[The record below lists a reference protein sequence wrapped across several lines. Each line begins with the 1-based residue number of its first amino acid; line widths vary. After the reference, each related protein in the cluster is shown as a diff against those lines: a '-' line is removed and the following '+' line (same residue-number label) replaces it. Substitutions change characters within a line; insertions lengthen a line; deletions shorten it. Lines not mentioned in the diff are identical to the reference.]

1 MNFPGKYKTKMYKVE
16 KKKTDLKIKD
26 LKGKRGQEI
35 HDHHN
40 KVLPDFIATDLT
52 SAQTVEILTNAKNLR
67 IDEQD
72 IKDKASL
79 DKQIDVFTELL
90 GQG

>member
-1 MNFPGKYKTKMYKVE
+1 MYKVE

-26 LKGKRGQEI
+26 LKGKRGEEI
-35 HDHHN
+35 GDIHN
-40 KVLPDFIATDLT
+40 KVLSDFIATDLT
-52 SAQTVEILTNAKNLR
+52 SAQLVEILTNAKNLR

-72 IKDKASL
+72 IRDKASL
-79 DKQIDVFTELL
+79 DEKIGVFTELL